1 MFKSLSVGAI
11 GVKADLATA
20 AGMAARH
27 GFDAVHLNIREVAA
41 LGAEQTARILARA
54 GVQAAG
60 FGLPIQYRQPD
71 AEFDAALTEL
81 RDLAVVA
88 QALGVTRT
96 TTWVPSWHDTLD
108 FAANHAFLRGRFG
121 RIADILADH
130 GIRLGLE
137 FLGPKT
143 LRDGHP
149 YEFIHTMDGMLAFCD
164 EIGVGNLGLLLDA
177 YHWYTAGGTLADL
190 DRLTDAAIVDVHVND
205 APAGVPLDKQL
216 DGVRGLPGE
225 TGVIG
230 IPAFLRALDRIGYTG
245 PVMVEPFSQ
254 RVRELPAEDAVRVT
268 GAALNHVW
276 REAGIRSHTANP

>member
-11 GVKADLATA
+11 GVKADLATTA
-20 AGMAARH
+20 DLAARY
-27 GFDAVHLNIREVAA
+27 GFDAVHLNLREVSAV
-41 LGAEQTARILARA
+41 GAGPTAEILARA
-54 GVQAAG
+54 GVRAAG
-60 FGLPIQYRQPD
+60 FGLPIQYRQAD
-71 AEFDAALTEL
+71 AEFDAALAEL
-81 RDLAVVA
+81 RELAPVA

-108 FAANHAFLRGRFG
+108 FAANYAFLRGRFG
-121 RIADILADH
+121 RIAEVLRDH
-130 GIRLGLE
+130 GIRFGLE

-149 YEFIHTMDGMLAFCD
+149 YEFIHTMDGMLAFCE
-164 EIGVGNLGLLLDA
+164 EIGTGNVGLLLDA

-190 DRLTDAAIVDVHVND
+190 ARLTDAAIVDVHVND

-225 TGVIG
+225 TGVVG
-230 IPAFLRALDRIGYTG
+230 VPAFLRAVAAIGYTG

-268 GAALNHVW
+268 GEALNQVW
-276 REAGIRSHTANP
+276 REAGL

>member
-1 MFKSLSVGAI
+1 MFKSLSPGAI
-11 GVKADLATA
+11 GVKADLATSA
-20 AGMAARH
+20 ELASRF
-27 GFDAVHLNIREVAA
+27 GFDAVHLNLREVAA
-41 LGAEQTARILARA
+41 LGAGQTAEILAHA
-54 GVQAAG
+54 GVRAAG
-60 FGLPIQYRQPD
+60 FGLPIQYRQSD

-81 RDLAVVA
+81 AGLLPAA

-108 FAANHAFLRGRFG
+108 FAANYAFLRGRFG
-121 RIADILADH
+121 RIAALLRDH
-130 GIRLGLE
+130 GIRFGLE

-164 EIGVGNLGLLLDA
+164 EIGTGNVGLLLDA

-190 DRLTDAAIVDVHVND
+190 ARLTDAAIVDVHVND

-230 IPAFLRALDRIGYTG
+230 VPAFLRAVAAIGYTG

-254 RVRELPAEDAVRVT
+254 RVRELPPEDAVRVT
-268 GAALNHVW
+268 GEALNQVW
-276 REAGIRSHTANP
+276 REAGL

>member
-11 GVKADLATA
+11 GVKADLAVSA
-20 AGMAARH
+20 ELAARH
-27 GFDAVHLNIREVAA
+27 GFDAVHLNLREVAA
-41 LGAEQTARILARA
+41 LGAGQTAEILANA
-54 GVQAAG
+54 GVRAAG
-60 FGLPIQYRQPD
+60 FGLPIQYRQSD
-71 AEFDAALTEL
+71 AEFDAALSEL
-81 RDLAVVA
+81 AGLLPAA
-88 QALGVTRT
+88 QALGLTRT

-108 FAANHAFLRGRFG
+108 FAANYAFLRGRFG
-121 RIADILADH
+121 RIAALLRDH
-130 GIRLGLE
+130 GIRFGLE

-164 EIGVGNLGLLLDA
+164 EIGTGNVGLLLDA

-190 DRLTDAAIVDVHVND
+190 ARLTDAAIVDVHVND

-216 DGVRGLPGE
+216 DSVRGLPGE

-230 IPAFLRALDRIGYTG
+230 VPAFLRAVAAIGYTG

-254 RVRELPAEDAVRVT
+254 RVRELPPEDAVRVT
-268 GAALNHVW
+268 GEALNKVW
-276 REAGIRSHTANP
+276 REAGL

>member
-11 GVKADLATA
+11 GVKADLATSA
-20 AGMAARH
+20 ELARRY
-27 GFDAVHLNIREVAA
+27 GFDAVHLNLREVAT
-41 LGAEQTARILARA
+41 LGAAQAQDILARA
-54 GVQAAG
+54 GVGAAG
-60 FGLPIQYRQPD
+60 FGLPIQYRQAD
-71 AEFDAALTEL
+71 AEFDAALSEL
-81 RDLAVVA
+81 RELAPVA

-108 FAANHAFLRGRFG
+108 FAANYAFLRGRFG
-121 RIADILADH
+121 RIAAILRDH
-130 GIRLGLE
+130 GIRFGLE

-149 YEFIHTMDGMLAFCD
+149 YEFIHTMDGMLAFCQ
-164 EIGVGNLGLLLDA
+164 EIGTGNVGLLLDA

-225 TGVIG
+225 TGVVG
-230 IPAFLRALDRIGYTG
+230 VPAFLRAVAAIGYTG

-254 RVRELPAEDAVRVT
+254 RVRELPPEDAVRVT
-268 GAALNHVW
+268 GEALNQVW
-276 REAGIRSHTANP
+276 REAGI

>member
-11 GVKADLATA
+11 GVKADLATSA
-20 AGMAARH
+20 DLAARH
-27 GFDAVHLNIREVAA
+27 GFDAVHLNLREVAA
-41 LGAEQTARILARA
+41 LGAGQAADILARA
-54 GVQAAG
+54 SVRAAG
-60 FGLPIQYRQPD
+60 FGLPIQYRQSD
-71 AEFDAALTEL
+71 AEFDAALG
-81 RDLAVVA
+81 DLAGLLPVA

-108 FAANHAFLRGRFG
+108 FAVNYAFLRGRFG
-121 RIADILADH
+121 RIAALLADH
-130 GIRLGLE
+130 GIRFGLE

-149 YEFIHTMDGMLAFCD
+149 YEFIHTMDGMLEFCD
-164 EIGVGNLGLLLDA
+164 EIGTGNVGLLLDA

-190 DRLTDAAIVDVHVND
+190 ARLTDAAIVDVHVND

-230 IPAFLRALDRIGYTG
+230 VPTFLRAIAAIGYTG

-254 RVRELPAEDAVRVT
+254 RVRELPPEDAVRVT
-268 GAALNHVW
+268 GEALNKVW
-276 REAGIRSHTANP
+276 REAGLG

>member
-1 MFKSLSVGAI
+1 MFKSLSAGAI
-11 GVKADLATA
+11 GVKADLATSA
-20 AGMAARH
+20 DLAARH
-27 GFDAVHLNIREVAA
+27 GFDAVHLNLREVAA
-41 LGAEQTARILARA
+41 LGAGQTAEILARA
-54 GVQAAG
+54 GVRAAG
-60 FGLPIQYRQPD
+60 FGLPIQYRQAD
-71 AEFDAALTEL
+71 AEFDAALSEL
-81 RDLAVVA
+81 AGLLPAA

-121 RIADILADH
+121 RIAALLRDH
-130 GIRLGLE
+130 GIRFGLE

-164 EIGVGNLGLLLDA
+164 EIGTGNVGLLLDA

-190 DRLTDAAIVDVHVND
+190 ARLTDAAIVDVHVND

-230 IPAFLRALDRIGYTG
+230 VPAFLRAVAAIGYTG

-254 RVRELPAEDAVRVT
+254 RVRELPPEDAVRVT
-268 GAALNHVW
+268 GEALDKVW
-276 REAGIRSHTANP
+276 REAGL

>member
-1 MFKSLSVGAI
+1 MFKSLSPGAI
-11 GVKADLATA
+11 GVKADLATSA
-20 AGMAARH
+20 ELAARF
-27 GFDAVHLNIREVAA
+27 GFDAVHVNLREVAA
-41 LGAEQTARILARA
+41 LGAGPTADILARA
-54 GVQAAG
+54 GVRAAG

-81 RDLAVVA
+81 AGLLPAA

-121 RIADILADH
+121 RIAALLRDH
-130 GIRLGLE
+130 GIRFGLE

-149 YEFIHTMDGMLAFCD
+149 YEFIHTMDGMLEFCA
-164 EIGVGNLGLLLDA
+164 EIGAGNVGLLLDA

-190 DRLTDAAIVDVHVND
+190 ARLTDAAIVDVHVND

-230 IPAFLRALDRIGYTG
+230 VPAFLRAVAAIGYTG

-254 RVRELPAEDAVRVT
+254 RVRELPPEDAVRVT
-268 GAALNHVW
+268 GEALNKVW
-276 REAGIRSHTANP
+276 REAGI

>member
-1 MFKSLSVGAI
+1 MYKSLSTGAI
-11 GVKADLATA
+11 GVKADLAMA
-20 AGMAARH
+20 ADLAARH
-27 GFDAVHLNIREVAA
+27 GFDAVHLNLREVAA
-41 LGAEQTARILARA
+41 LGAGQTAEILARA
-54 GVQAAG
+54 GVRAAG
-60 FGLPIQYRQPD
+60 FGLPIQYRQSE
-71 AEFDAALTEL
+71 AEFAAALTEL
-81 RDLAVVA
+81 AGLLPAA
-88 QALGVTRT
+88 QALGVTRA

-121 RIADILADH
+121 RIAVLLRDH
-130 GIRLGLE
+130 GIRFGLE

-149 YEFIHTMDGMLAFCD
+149 FEFIHTMDGMLAFCD
-164 EIGVGNLGLLLDA
+164 EIGTGNVGLLLDA

-190 DRLTDAAIVDVHVND
+190 ARLTDAAIVDVHVND

-230 IPAFLRALDRIGYTG
+230 VPAFLRAIAAIGYTG

-254 RVRELPAEDAVRVT
+254 RVRELPPEDAVRVT
-268 GAALNHVW
+268 GEALNQVW
-276 REAGIRSHTANP
+276 RAAGI